1 MSVNQKQLL
10 QSIYDLIFDTF
21 TTPPSGAIAGRDAAA
36 IRDKTHLALLPVGNP
51 IDIGQFA
58 NAWSPDNPTGSTAAA
73 ENFALLV
80 DAIPNPLP
88 IYLSSGKSVDSVYG
102 EITGATPTPVPI
114 DPANQAAY
122 DAAFNLLNVDGTDYD
137 DSGRPITVKVD
148 SPLYRNYKNKQA
160 LYNAA
165 LASFLTQYL
174 KYDLSK
180 SEDQRA
186 WSLLGPALQAPI
198 FLEA

>member
-51 IDIGQFA
+51 IDVGQFA

-80 DAIPNPLP
+80 DAIPSPLP
-88 IYLSSGKSVDSVYG
+88 IYLPSGNSVDTVYG
-102 EITGATPTPVPI
+102 EITGATPTPVPVN
-114 DPANQAAY
+114 PAN
-122 DAAFNLLNVDGTDYD
+122 
-137 DSGRPITVKVD
+137 
-148 SPLYRNYKNKQA
+148 
-160 LYNAA
+160 
-165 LASFLTQYL
+165 
-174 KYDLSK
+174 
-180 SEDQRA
+180 
-186 WSLLGPALQAPI
+186 
-198 FLEA
+198 